1 MLPPAALLSCGFLAS
16 TMTPPAR
23 VTQVLRRFIRGIWTR
38 VPDEVE
44 GTIAQWIAKVIFY
57 LLSLLTDIDAGT
69 SSRIS
74 GAADRSPRRNSIAS
88 SNLR

>member
-16 TMTPPAR
+16 TMTPPAL
-23 VTQVLRRFIRGIWTR
+23 VTQVLRRFIRGIWKR

-57 LLSLLTDIDAGT
+57 LLSLLIWYVLGL
-69 SSRIS
+69 IK
-74 GAADRSPRRNSIAS
+74 
-88 SNLR
+88 